1 MIHVNIDTGQKI
13 PDSRLLACKEQLKSA
28 EDLVHQVFTRPLIK
42 DDEEN
47 GPHYTHVEVL
57 YLKTIADENKIM
69 RLFVRPFYEADPEQ
83 FKAYLEALPIQTPY
97 NDEKQALDQ
106 LLNGSVLLI
115 YGERAILYDVRLA
128 LDVSIPPA
136 EVESVIQGPQ
146 NALSENLL
154 VNINLLRFRY
164 RVPDLAI
171 ELHELGR
178 QSHTNVAI
186 VYQKSNLRKHV
197 LDALKQ
203 KLDDGSLEAL
213 FAAGQLERYFNGKK
227 WTLFP
232 TFMITDRPDRI
243 VYELN
248 RGKVALVIDGSQ
260 FVLIAPAYF
269 FDFYSAMDDLYHPTW
284 VRVFFLSMRFT
295 ALIVTLI
302 TPALYVALTSF
313 NPGVFRAQ
321 LTLSIAGSRAAVPFS
336 AFFEVLFMMIIVE
349 LILEASIRL
358 PKSISATATTVGG
371 LILGQATTAAGLVSD
386 IMLIVVATVA
396 ISSFVVPINS
406 MLYAVRI
413 IRYPILFASAGFGLV
428 GLGVALVGLIFY
440 LASLDSFGEPYFY
453 LPFDKGNVQKTQG
466 GA

>member
-1 MIHVNIDTGQKI
+1 MQAKEDARHPSGD
-13 PDSRLLACKEQLKSA
+13 PRLLACKDRLKSA
-28 EDLVHQVFTRPLIK
+28 EDLVYQVFERGFSE
-42 DDEEN
+42 DEAEN
-47 GPHYTHVEVL
+47 GPALTRVEVL
-57 YLKTIADENKIM
+57 YLKTIADENKVM
-69 RLFVRPFYEADPEQ
+69 RLFVRPFYEADPKTY
-83 FKAYLEALPIQTPY
+83 KAYLEALPIQTPY
-97 NDEKQALDQ
+97 QDEKQAVDQ
-106 LLNGSVLLI
+106 LLNGSALVI
-115 YGERAILYDVRLA
+115 YGELARLYDVRLA
-128 LDVSIPPA
+128 LDIGIQPA

-164 RVPDLAI
+164 RVSDLVVK
-171 ELHELGR
+171 LTELGS

-186 VYQKSNLRKHV
+186 VYQKSTLRENV
-197 LDALKQ
+197 LTALQQ
-203 KLDDGSLEAL
+203 KLEDGSLEAL
-213 FAAGQLERYFNGKK
+213 FAAGQLERYFNGNK

-243 VYELN
+243 IYELN
-248 RGKVALVIDGSQ
+248 RGKVALIIDGSQ
-260 FVLIAPAYF
+260 FALIAPAYF

-284 VRVFFLSMRFT
+284 VRVFFLTMRFT

-336 AFFEVLFMMIIVE
+336 AFFEVLFMMIVVE

-358 PKSISATATTVGG
+358 PKSISAAATTVGG

-413 IRYPILFASAGFGLV
+413 MRYPILFASAGFGLV

-453 LPFDKGNVQKTQG
+453 LPFSKGNVSKTQG